1 MDMFTDRSPGRGP
14 GPEADDL
21 LIRAAMEQ
29 AAEGAPA
36 LPDLV
41 PVALVQGRRR
51 RNRARAAVGAG
62 VTGVVA
68 LGVFGAVLPVWG
80 SGGGTQ
86 PAQSWS
92 AASQTTT
99 VSPPPSPAATAAP
112 RAVPAPVHIEPSP
125 GETSMAEL
133 PPAERARQEQ
143 FQSQAAVLLD
153 ELLPRGLGPVR
164 PVDLTVSRYQAGLD
178 GNTFPIVFSVR
189 PKAAPGGAPADPP
202 CRDIPSKG
210 LQCRTA
216 VLDLAGGIK
225 ARVTTAQGNSRGTQT
240 ITGVSIGFVYGDS
253 VVRISVDGDDSSMVS
268 APVSA
273 TQLIATAEDPR
284 LLELLKYADEHP
296 MEEKEHTVRGG

>member
-14 GPEADDL
+14 DPEADDL

-29 AAEGAPA
+29 AADGAPA

-68 LGVFGAVLPVWG
+68 LGVFGAAVSLWSPQG
-80 SGGGTQ
+80 RTQ
-86 PAQSWS
+86 PAQTWS

-112 RAVPAPVHIEPSP
+112 QAVPAPVHIEPTP
-125 GETSMAEL
+125 GETSMADL
-133 PPAERARQEQ
+133 PPAERARQKQ
-143 FQSQAAVLLD
+143 FQQQAAALLD
-153 ELLPRGLGPVR
+153 ELLPRQLGPVR
-164 PVDLTVSRYQAGLD
+164 PVDLAVNRYQAGRD

-210 LQCRTA
+210 LRCAAA
-216 VLDLAGGIK
+216 VLPGGIK
-225 ARVTTAQGNSRGTQT
+225 ARVTTAEGNARGTQT
-240 ITGVSIGFVYGDS
+240 ITGVSLGFVYRDS

-268 APVSA
+268 APVTA
-273 TQLIATAEDPR
+273 DQLVAAARDSR
-284 LLELLKYADEHP
+284 LLELVGYADGHP
-296 MEEKEHTVRGG
+296 MEDKERTVRGG